1 MLTYIAGSGAMGC
14 RMGYNLH
21 KAGNEVI
28 FLDNWQEHIDAVKK
42 NGLKITGDV
51 DDVVQVEMMRPEE
64 ATREA
69 DLIIVLVKA
78 MQLPEMMKKI
88 QGIVGEN
95 TKILCLLNGLGHEDV
110 LKQFV
115 PEKNILLGVTIWL
128 ATLVGPGHANLA
140 GTGTIFL
147 QSLDKSGEEVG
158 RHVAEV
164 LDHAGLNASYHEDV
178 MPLIWRK
185 AAVNGTMNSTCAL
198 LDCKIKE
205 LFASEAGLKIVN
217 HIIDEFHEVAVA
229 EGVKVTREEMA
240 EYVEES
246 SIKAAHHYPSMHQD
260 LVQKHRATEID
271 FINGAVYT
279 KGKRLGIETPYCEL
293 LTDLIHA
300 KESVLNI

>member
-1 MLTYIAGSGAMGC
+1 MLIYIAGSGAMGC

-28 FLDNWQEHIDAVKK
+28 FLDSWQEHIDCVKRD
-42 NGLKITGDV
+42 GLKITGDV
-51 DDVVQVEMMRPEE
+51 DDNVRVEMMRPEE
-64 ATREA
+64 ATRKG

-78 MQLPEMMKKI
+78 MQLPEMMGKI
-88 QGIVGEN
+88 QGIVGED
-95 TKILCLLNGLGHEDV
+95 TKVLCLLNGLGHEDV
-110 LKQFV
+110 LKEYL

-158 RHVAEV
+158 RHVAEL
-164 LDHAGLNASYHEDV
+164 LDEAGLNASYNEDV

-185 AAVNGTMNSTCAL
+185 ASVNGTMNSTCAL
-198 LDCKIKE
+198 LDCKIE
-205 LFASEAGLKIVN
+205 QLFSSEAGLKIVN
-217 HIIDEFHEVAVA
+217 HIIDEFYEVAVA
-229 EGVKVTREEMA
+229 EGVNVTREEMA
-240 EYVEES
+240 EYVKES

-260 LVQKHRATEID
+260 LVQKNRPTEID
-271 FINGAVYT
+271 FINGAVYK
-279 KGKRLGIETPYCEL
+279 KGKNLGIETPYCEL
-293 LTDLIHA
+293 LTDLVKA